1 MYMKALHLIYKCK
14 FNIAALNITI
24 ILFYLF
30 CYKLQPPGEQ
40 LSKSQCRPKPGD
52 SGGPLVFDGAKGRSQ
67 EVGVVSSGL
76 GCGDSRYPGIYSRTD
91 AYLNWIDEVVYGPC
105 AKALFDGQE

>member
-1 MYMKALHLIYKCK
+1 
-14 FNIAALNITI
+14 
-24 ILFYLF
+24 
-30 CYKLQPPGEQ
+30 PPGEQ
-40 LSKSQCRPKPGD
+40 VSKSQCRPQARINRESWCQKGGD
-52 SGGPLVFDGAKGRSQ
+52 SGGPLVFDGANGRSQ

-105 AKALFDGQE
+105 ARALFDGQE